1 MTDKIKEVQ
10 RALHLMGEKL
20 KIGNKEYTTVP
31 TRLEV
36 FRKHVASED
45 IADMTCM
52 YTWVTTNEDTVTV
65 RAYLAEEID
74 VIINEEGK
82 EIVQMKGVKSVGTAE
97 EDRTASRI
105 NQTSAVENGET
116 SAVGRLL
123 GNLGI
128 HGGQL
133 ASAEEV
139 TVSMDNGK
147 VVQLRNKDAAL
158 ASKVKMF
165 QRELSECTTKGEA
178 NTYLISKQEFLE
190 HVRSVNENLHGEL
203 NSFAKDFKGKLSE
216 E

>member
-1 MTDKIKEVQ
+1 MTEKIKEVQ

-36 FRKHVASED
+36 FRKHVAAED
-45 IADMTCM
+45 IPEMPCL
-52 YTWVTTNEDTVTV
+52 YTWVSTNEDVVTV
-65 RAYLAEEID
+65 RAYLAEEIE
-74 VIINEEGK
+74 VIINEDGK
-82 EIVQMKGVKSVGTAE
+82 EIVQMKGIKSVGTAE

-116 SAVGRLL
+116 SAIGRLL

-158 ASKVKMF
+158 AQKVKKF
-165 QRELSECTTKGEA
+165 QSELSKCSTQGEA
-178 NTYLISKQEFLE
+178 NTYIISKQEFLE
-190 HVRSVNENLHGEL
+190 HVRSVNENLHVEL
-203 NSFAKDFKGKLSE
+203 DSFARDFKSKLSE